1 MKSGRKRHN
10 SNKLDT
16 RSPQFKRAVAA
27 AVKSNIEKNEMD
39 EEKQSKLASEI
50 AAALSEL
57 PLAPNAS
64 GVTRSRNPALD
75 AKVSSALSILKS
87 SKVRFDEA

>member
-1 MKSGRKRHN
+1 MKGGRKRHN
-10 SNKLDT
+10 SNGLNT
-16 RSPQFKRAVAA
+16 RTAKFKKAVAA
-27 AVKSNIEKNEMD
+27 AVKSNIKKSEMD

-50 AAALSEL
+50 ATALSEL

-75 AKVSSALSILKS
+75 ATVSSIIKS
-87 SKVRFDEA
+87 YDVRFDEA